1 MSILPSEAQ
10 IRGPNSPSDSKS
22 QNPNFNHGS
31 TQLLHLSSP
40 SPSPNQIPGLLAST
54 AQDSGGSSKEVSEAG
69 TPNGRK
75 TLSRWNSDR
84 QFRNHNH
91 PRGRGAGSAQ
101 NKGKMSGDSVS
112 PRSQQR
118 AGPVASQGSSGRR
131 AQTISG
137 NHLLNFQYD
146 PISRP
151 QYRMPPPPARRQRK
165 IRPYNKDLFLQANY
179 KFVVLDTGDY
189 APESM
194 DPDKMLQWED
204 IICVRYSNPLSVQCP
219 ICLEYP
225 LCPQITSC
233 GHIFCF
239 PCILQYLLMG
249 DEDYKGDC
257 FKRCPLCFVMIS
269 SKELYTIHIENVRQ
283 HAVGDTIEFMLLTRE
298 KDSFVPSQKNKQES
312 TTGSIDETYDPFSKF
327 TFTSD
332 VDLSVRKAMSDL
344 DGWLAKADSG
354 LVDDL
359 EKLPYVCA
367 AMEQLEQRKKYWN
380 ERRASG
386 SDKASNNADG
396 QTGFHG
402 LQSTKIASN
411 PSHLLNT
418 LSPDIS
424 EQNQKLTKLTL
435 NKPDSGSAPGQ
446 NSALGE
452 LSDCDE
458 TSLSSSYDESKS
470 MQANETSLSSSY
482 DESKSLQANETS
494 LSSSYDESKSMQANE
509 TSLSSSYDESKSL
522 QANFTG
528 SMEIKDKDSYN
539 FYQAI
544 DGQHLILHPLNVKC
558 LLHHYGSYDMLPH
571 RISGRILQLESVT
584 QSEAMRR
591 RYRYLSHFSLTTT
604 FQLCEIDLTEAL
616 PPDAL
621 SPFIDEIRKRE
632 KQRKQLANKERK
644 EKMKAEA
651 ALVHSVPP
659 VPSFGQSSYND
670 SPTFSM
676 DDFEGNVV
684 VCSDVALGNSPV
696 TSSSPPNV
704 GERRLFSNVTRLGF
718 AAGHDS
724 PALKI
729 EETNALNNNEQSNG
743 YSGVTGSRNSG
754 SPSFA
759 NIMSRDKSGESLEAR
774 KLNEVGK
781 KGKKP
786 SRVLLSTSGGRRY

>member
-10 IRGPNSPSDSKS
+10 IRGPNSPSDSNS

-31 TQLLHLSSP
+31 TKLLHLSPP
-40 SPSPNQIPGLLAST
+40 SPSPNQTPGSLAST
-54 AQDSGGSSKEVSEAG
+54 AQDSGGSSKEVSELG
-69 TPNGRK
+69 TPSGRK
-75 TLSRWNSDR
+75 SLSRQNSDR

-91 PRGRGAGSAQ
+91 PKGRGAGSAQ
-101 NKGKMSGDSVS
+101 YKGKMSGASDS
-112 PRSQQR
+112 PRSQQS
-118 AGPVASQGSSGRR
+118 AGPVTFQGNSGHSAGRR

-151 QYRMPPPPARRQRK
+151 QYRTPPPPARRQPK
-165 IRPYNKDLFLQANY
+165 KKPYNKDLFLQANY

-189 APESM
+189 TPESM

-204 IICVRYSNPLSVQCP
+204 IICVRYSTPFPVQCP

-249 DEDYKGDC
+249 EEDYKGDC
-257 FKRCPLCFVMIS
+257 LKRCPLCFVMIS
-269 SKELYTIHIENVRQ
+269 SKELYTIHIENVKQ
-283 HAVGDTIEFMLLTRE
+283 YAVGDTIEFMLLTRE
-298 KDSFVPSQKNKQES
+298 KGSFVPSQKNKQES
-312 TTGSIDETYDPFSKF
+312 ITGSIGETYDPISKF

-344 DGWLAKADSG
+344 DGWLAQAESG

-359 EKLPYVCA
+359 GKLPYVCA

-380 ERRASG
+380 EHRACG
-386 SDKASNNADG
+386 NNKASNNADS
-396 QTGFHG
+396 QTGFHR
-402 LQSTKIASN
+402 LQSTKIVSS
-411 PSHLLNT
+411 PGIVLNT
-418 LSPDIS
+418 LSAGIS
-424 EQNQKLTKLTL
+424 EQNQSLAELTL
-435 NKPDSGSAPGQ
+435 NKSDSGSGPGQ

-452 LSDCDE
+452 LSDC
-458 TSLSSSYDESKS
+458 
-470 MQANETSLSSSY
+470 NETSLSSSY
-482 DESKSLQANETS
+482 DESKG
-494 LSSSYDESKSMQANE
+494 SKANE

-528 SMEIKDKDSYN
+528 STEIKDKNSYN

-571 RISGRILQLESVT
+571 RISGRILQLETVT

-604 FQLCEIDLTEAL
+604 FQLCEIDLSEAL

-651 ALVHSVPP
+651 ALMHSAP
-659 VPSFGQSSYND
+659 VLPSFGQSSYND

-676 DDFEGNVV
+676 DDFE
-684 VCSDVALGNSPV
+684 ALGSSPV

-743 YSGVTGSRNSG
+743 SSGVTGSRNSG
-754 SPSFA
+754 TPSFA
-759 NIMSRDKSGESLEAR
+759 NIMSQDKSGESLEAR
-774 KLNEVGK
+774 KVNEVGK